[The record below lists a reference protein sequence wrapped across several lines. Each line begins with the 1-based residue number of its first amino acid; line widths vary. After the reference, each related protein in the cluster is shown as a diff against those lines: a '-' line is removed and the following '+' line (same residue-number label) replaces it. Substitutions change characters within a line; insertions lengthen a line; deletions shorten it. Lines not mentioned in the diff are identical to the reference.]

1 MPPRATP
8 RVLLLHGE
16 EAFLIA
22 EEARRILAGW
32 TEPLISDFGYEA
44 LDPGGL
50 TAERLRDA
58 VLQAP
63 FLDPHRVVAA
73 RGIAGRRADG
83 LAPALAEVP
92 ESTWVLLTVSG
103 KLVASSKL
111 VKAVNA
117 LAAGQARELSPL
129 KGRALTDWGHQ
140 RARDLELPPAVAAA
154 VVRSSPADLGVIDS
168 ELRKLAAYRA
178 GGGELDPDTVGEL
191 LAGGRHEEIF
201 KLTDHLLPRPT
212 AQAWRTLDQLLER
225 EQPTVLAYRLSRHLA
240 LVLEVKTRQERGE
253 SLSSIQGSMR
263 EHSFVVQKAYDA
275 ARSTDAERLEASLRA
290 LLDYEWE
297 VKSGQIDAELG
308 LQVALARM

>member
-32 TEPLISDFGYEA
+32 TELVSDFGYEA

-92 ESTWVLLTVSG
+92 ESTWLLLTVSG
-103 KLVASSKL
+103 KLAASSKL

-201 KLTDHLLPRPT
+201 KLTDHLLPLPT

-240 LVLEVKTRQERGE
+240 LVLEVRTRQERGE
-253 SLSSIQGSMR
+253 IQSLTRPRIR
-263 EHSFVVQKAYDA
+263 
-275 ARSTDAERLEASLRA
+275 RR
-290 LLDYEWE
+290 
-297 VKSGQIDAELG
+297 
-308 LQVALARM
+308 